1 MSCAINLNEA
11 KANIIE
17 CFKAG
22 LVPMLHGS
30 PGIGK
35 SDIFRQIAK
44 EFGLLLIDERL
55 SQADPTDLRGF
66 PRINEEL
73 LVAQYIRMET
83 YPVEGDELPEGYNG
97 WLLLFDEVT
106 SAPSAIQAAAYKIIL
121 DRRVNQSK
129 LHEKCYVA
137 AAGNLETDNAVV
149 ESMSTALQSRMVHFE
164 VSVDPEQWVDWAESS
179 DVDYRITGFVKHR
192 PGLLYNF
199 DPDHTDKTFACP
211 RTWCFLD
218 RLIKVRAD
226 QSIPG
231 LSLVAGTVSQGVAQ
245 EFRTFCEI
253 YTQLTSIDTVLAD
266 PDNAPV
272 PHEPS
277 HLFAMAGSLANYM
290 KPTNMVKLIA
300 YMSRMPPE
308 FQVVCLREA
317 VRRQKTLINEQAFKD
332 WVKNSST
339 ELF

>member
-1 MSCAINLNEA
+1 MSYAINLNEA
-11 KANIIE
+11 KTNIIE

-83 YPVEGDELPEGYNG
+83 YPVEEDELPEGYNG
-97 WLLLFDEVT
+97 WLLLFDEIT
-106 SAPSAIQAAAYKIIL
+106 SAPQAVQAASYKIVL
-121 DRRVNQSK
+121 DRKVNQVK
-129 LHEKCYVA
+129 LHPKCYVA

-149 ESMSTALQSRMVHFE
+149 ETMSTALQSRMVHFLVE
-164 VSVDPEQWVDWAESS
+164 PDAEQWVEWAESN
-179 DVDYRITGFVKHR
+179 DIDYRITGYIKHR
-192 PGLLYNF
+192 PAQIYTF
-199 DPDHTDKTFACP
+199 DPDHTEYTYACP
-211 RTWCFLD
+211 RTWGKLD
-218 RLIKVRAD
+218 KLIKVRSD
-226 QSIPG
+226 GSIPSM
-231 LSLVAGTVSQGVAQ
+231 SLAAGAISQGVAQ

-253 YTQLTSIDTVLAD
+253 YKQLTSIDTVLAD

-277 HLFAMAGSLANYM
+277 HLFAMAGSLANHM
-290 KPTNMVKLIA
+290 KPTNMQKLIT
-300 YMSRMPPE
+300 YMSRLPPE

>member
-22 LVPMLHGS
+22 LAPMLHGS

-35 SDIFRQIAK
+35 SDIYRQIADA
-44 EFGLLLIDERL
+44 FGLLLIDERL

-83 YPVEGDELPEGYNG
+83 YPVDTDEVPEGYNG
-97 WLLLFDEVT
+97 WLLLFDEIT
-106 SAPSAIQAAAYKIIL
+106 STPPAVQAAAYKIVL
-121 DRRVNQSK
+121 DRKVNQQK
-129 LHEKCYVA
+129 LHPKCYVA

-149 ESMSTALQSRMVHFE
+149 EAMSTALQSRLVHFLVE
-164 VSVDPEQWVDWAESS
+164 PDAEQWVEWAESN
-179 DVDYRITGFVKHR
+179 DVDYRITGFIKHR
-192 PGLLYNF
+192 PALVYTF
-199 DPDHTDKTFACP
+199 DPDHTDFTYACP
-211 RTWCFLD
+211 RTWKKLD
-218 RLIKVRAD
+218 KLIKVRPD
-226 QSIPG
+226 NSVPPV
-231 LSLVAGTVSQGVAQ
+231 SLAGGAVSHGVAR
-245 EFRTFCEI
+245 EFRTYCEI
-253 YTQLTSIDTVLAD
+253 YDKLTSITEVVAD

-277 HLFAMAGSLANYM
+277 HLFAMAGTLANHM
-290 KPTNMVKLIA
+290 KPTNMDRLIR
-300 YMSRMPPE
+300 YVNRIPPE

-317 VRRQKTLINEQAFKD
+317 ARRQKELTREPAFKD
-332 WVKNSST
+332 WVKTSAV
-339 ELF
+339 EML